1 VSEGRDAIGQL
12 RAAVLAVGIV
22 LYFTVTTIW
31 LPSFLLRSPLLT
43 GASRNVSDMVASGVW
58 GFGLWIG
65 IWALRRAQARGWI

>member
-22 LYFTVTTIW
+22 LYFTGTTIW
-31 LPSFLLRSPLLT
+31 LPSALLRSPILT
-43 GASRNVSDMVASGVW
+43 GASRNVSDFAALAVW
-58 GFGLWIG
+58 GLGLWIG